1 LCLERLSSWNG
12 LSLPFLEEGRPE
24 DVAGQGGLRGGVQRP
39 QARYPADM
47 DDYLKVL
54 LLVGSRLEK
63 AGIPYM
69 LSGSTAMNFYAR
81 PRMTRDLDLV
91 VELGAADVERM
102 VSLFQED
109 FSIDEQEI
117 REALAR
123 QSLFNLVHYDTV
135 VKVDCII
142 RKRAA
147 YRQEEFKRKR
157 AIEVEGQR
165 IWVVSPEDLI
175 LSKLH
180 WARDSLS
187 ELQLGDVRNILEA
200 VSTLDWSYVEHW
212 ARELGIEPLLEK
224 VKR

>member
-1 LCLERLSSWNG
+1 
-12 LSLPFLEEGRPE
+12 
-24 DVAGQGGLRGGVQRP
+24 
-39 QARYPADM
+39 M

-54 LLVGSRLEK
+54 LLVGARLEQ

-81 PRMTRDLDLV
+81 PRMTRDVDIV
-91 VELGAADVERM
+91 VELGNADVER
-102 VSLFQED
+102 VVTLFQED
-109 FSIDEQEI
+109 FSVDEQEI

-123 QSLFNLVHYDTV
+123 PSLFNLIHYDTV

-142 RKRAA
+142 RKKTA
-147 YRQEEFKRKR
+147 YRQEEFKRR
-157 AIEVEGQR
+157 RTTEVKGQR
-165 IWVVSPEDLI
+165 IWLVSAEDLI

-187 ELQLGDVRNILEA
+187 EMQLGDVRNILDA
-200 VSTLDWSYVEHW
+200 VPDLDWAYMEYW
-212 ARELGIEPLLEK
+212 ARDLGVEPLLEK

>member
-1 LCLERLSSWNG
+1 
-12 LSLPFLEEGRPE
+12 
-24 DVAGQGGLRGGVQRP
+24 V
-39 QARYPADM
+39 
-47 DDYLKVL
+47 DDYIKVL
-54 LLVGSRLEK
+54 RLVGSRLDR

-81 PRMTRDLDLV
+81 PRMTRDVDIV
-91 VELGAADVERM
+91 IEISTADVGRM
-102 VSLFQED
+102 VDLFQED
-109 FSIDEQEI
+109 FSVDEQEI
-117 REALAR
+117 REALAH

-135 VKVDCII
+135 VKVDCVV

-147 YRQEEFKRKR
+147 YRQEEFRR
-157 AIEVEGQR
+157 RRPIEVEGQR
-165 IWVVSPEDLI
+165 ISIVSPEDLI

-180 WARDSLS
+180 WARESLS

-200 VSTLDWSYVEHW
+200 VPTLDWAYMKHW

>member
-1 LCLERLSSWNG
+1 VCSW
-12 LSLPFLEEGRPE
+12 P
-24 DVAGQGGLRGGVQRP
+24 
-39 QARYPADM
+39 RYPADV

-54 LLVGSRLEK
+54 LLVGNRLER

-81 PRMTRDLDLV
+81 PRMTRDIDIV
-91 VELGAADVERM
+91 VELVTTDVERM
-102 VSLFQED
+102 VGLFQED

-135 VKVDCII
+135 VKVDCVV

-147 YRQEEFKRKR
+147 YRLEEFNRKR
-157 AIEVEGQR
+157 PIEVEGQR
-165 IWVVSPEDLI
+165 IWIVSPEDLI
-175 LSKLH
+175 LSKLY

-187 ELQLGDVRNILEA
+187 ELQLGDVRNILDA
-200 VSTLDWSYVEHW
+200 VPTLDWEYMEHW
-212 ARELGIEPLLEK
+212 ARELGIQPLLEK
-224 VKR
+224 VKP

>member
-1 LCLERLSSWNG
+1 
-12 LSLPFLEEGRPE
+12 
-24 DVAGQGGLRGGVQRP
+24 
-39 QARYPADM
+39 M

-54 LLVGSRLEK
+54 LLVGSRLEQ

-81 PRMTRDLDLV
+81 PRMTRDIDIVIELDLTAVSRV
-91 VELGAADVERM
+91 VA
-102 VSLFQED
+102 LFQED
-109 FSIDEQEI
+109 FSVDEEEV
-117 REALAR
+117 REALVH
-123 QSLFNLVHYDTV
+123 QSLFNLVHFDTV
-135 VKVDCII
+135 IKVDCVV

-147 YRQEEFKRKR
+147 YRREEFNRR
-157 AIEVEGQR
+157 RPIEVEGQR
-165 IWVVSPEDLI
+165 IWIVSAEDLI

-180 WARDSLS
+180 WARESLS

-200 VSTLDWSYVEHW
+200 VPALDWPYLQHW

>member
-1 LCLERLSSWNG
+1 
-12 LSLPFLEEGRPE
+12 
-24 DVAGQGGLRGGVQRP
+24 V
-39 QARYPADM
+39 

-54 LLVGSRLEK
+54 LLVGSRLDQ

-81 PRMTRDLDLV
+81 PRMTRDVDIV
-91 VELGAADVERM
+91 IELGMKDVGKVM
-102 VSLFQED
+102 GLFQED

-135 VKVDCII
+135 VKVDCVV

-147 YRQEEFKRKR
+147 YRQEEFNRR
-157 AIEVEGQR
+157 RPIEVQGQR
-165 IWVVSPEDLI
+165 IWIVAPEDLI
-175 LSKLH
+175 LSKLY
-180 WARDSLS
+180 WARESLS

-200 VSTLDWSYVEHW
+200 VPSLDWAYMEHW
-212 ARELGIEPLLEK
+212 AQELGIEPMLEK